1 MILPEELSTFE
12 YYKQKLPLYLQNSTS
27 FQEHFKIWYD
37 IMMGDSSQNING
49 VVPSLEEMLAL
60 FDIFSIDYKSNTSY
74 DMLDKIGSIFGVTR
88 KFKSGAY
95 TFDLHDDTFSKLIK
109 ARIVRNACE
118 GTRQQIQALYEE
130 LFNDANEQGDRI
142 YQVILQRDGIANV
155 TIYLAS
161 LEPEDSASDLQ
172 RLFLAGELRVESMGI
187 SYSERITTV
196 NNLLIWDS
204 EETDHMWFDF
214 ASTSEQPGGIWL

>member
-1 MILPEELSTFE
+1 MILPEELSRFE

-49 VVPSLEEMLAL
+49 IVPSLEEMLAL

-88 KFKSGAY
+88 KFKSGDY
-95 TFDLHDDTFSKLIK
+95 TFDLHDDAFSKLIK

-130 LFNDANEQGDRI
+130 LFNDTNEQGDRI
-142 YQVILQRDGIANV
+142 YQVVLQRDGIANV
-155 TIYLAS
+155 TIYLTS
-161 LEPEDSASDLQ
+161 LEPEDSSSDLQ

-187 SYSERITTV
+187 SYSERITAI